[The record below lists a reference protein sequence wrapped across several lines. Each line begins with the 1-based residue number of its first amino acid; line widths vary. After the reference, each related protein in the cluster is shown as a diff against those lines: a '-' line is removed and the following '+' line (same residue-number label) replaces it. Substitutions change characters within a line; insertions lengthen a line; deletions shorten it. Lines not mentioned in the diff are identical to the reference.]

1 MLYDIIYTINGHRT
15 FDSQESLID
24 YCKCNGYEHK
34 GFNRNTW
41 HRQEL
46 QEQPIFDGLAG
57 PLWDGDKYAMK
68 LGMYLKG
75 YQNDLL

>member
-57 PLWDGDKYAMK
+57 PLWDGDRVRYETWDVFER
-68 LGMYLKG
+68 LSR
-75 YQNDLL
+75 